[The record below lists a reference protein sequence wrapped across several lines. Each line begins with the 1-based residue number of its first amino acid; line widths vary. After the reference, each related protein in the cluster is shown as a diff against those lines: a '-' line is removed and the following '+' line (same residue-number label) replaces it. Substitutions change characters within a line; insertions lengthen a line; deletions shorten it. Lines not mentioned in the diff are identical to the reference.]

1 MIVLHSDKKV
11 AQINVHS
18 APSPCRSVTI
28 ERYFAIVHPL
38 KHFSAKK
45 FLLLAS
51 VVAALLYNVP
61 KFYEFEKK
69 VGLSP
74 TDSSKRVRRFLRNRA
89 FSLTRNEY
97 I

>member
-1 MIVLHSDKKV
+1 M
-11 AQINVHS
+11 
-18 APSPCRSVTI
+18 TI

-51 VVAALLYNVP
+51 VVAAVLYNVP

-69 VGLSP
+69 VRQLVSRTLAACLP
-74 TDSSKRVRRFLRNRA
+74 PVVR
-89 FSLTRNEY
+89 TE
-97 I
+97 

>member
-1 MIVLHSDKKV
+1 MHF
-11 AQINVHS
+11 QIQ
-18 APSPCRSVTI
+18 PICRSVTI

-69 VGLSP
+69 VGA
-74 TDSSKRVRRFLRNRA
+74 VRSAGDREEEVPL
-89 FSLTRNEY
+89 NEGL
-97 I
+97 IVWQWVPSFIVH

>member
-1 MIVLHSDKKV
+1 MAYLFLVPKKD
-11 AQINVHS
+11 INFGS
-18 APSPCRSVTI
+18 FLLETAPMHFCYPSNSSTLCRSVTI

-69 VGLSP
+69 VGAVCAQC
-74 TDSSKRVRRFLRNRA
+74 R
-89 FSLTRNEY
+89 
-97 I
+97 

>member
-1 MIVLHSDKKV
+1 M
-11 AQINVHS
+11 
-18 APSPCRSVTI
+18 TI

-69 VGLSP
+69 VGAISAGDRHEVPL
-74 TDSSKRVRRFLRNRA
+74 
-89 FSLTRNEY
+89 NEGS
-97 I
+97 IVCQWVPSFIVH

>member
-1 MIVLHSDKKV
+1 M
-11 AQINVHS
+11 
-18 APSPCRSVTI
+18 TI

-69 VGLSP
+69 VGRVCVRAPDRKETGSLL
-74 TDSSKRVRRFLRNRA
+74 KRFP
-89 FSLTRNEY
+89 
-97 I
+97 

>member
-1 MIVLHSDKKV
+1 M
-11 AQINVHS
+11 
-18 APSPCRSVTI
+18 TI

-69 VGLSP
+69 VRLCLPPTQHDRKRPQGCQMAKFDPFLSS
-74 TDSSKRVRRFLRNRA
+74 DCARVEGIA
-89 FSLTRNEY
+89 EP
-97 I
+97 

>member
-1 MIVLHSDKKV
+1 M
-11 AQINVHS
+11 
-18 APSPCRSVTI
+18 TI

-69 VGLSP
+69 VGAVQVTGKRSP
-74 TDSSKRVRRFLRNRA
+74 
-89 FSLTRNEY
+89 LTRDRLFGNGYPPSLFTECLRKT
-97 I
+97 